1 MLNRIKRKIIRIA
14 NNYKTTINFIVLQKK
29 YKAHATSRQFN
40 WDWKSVNYN
49 RIALVNLLVGL
60 KGNKCNYLEIGCSGN
75 ALFDSI
81 FCSNKVGVDP
91 QSGGTIRETS
101 DVYFSGNK
109 DKFDVIF
116 IDGLHEYEQVKRDAV
131 NALNSLNNGGWIAFH
146 DFLPRNWKEQHV
158 PMVQGT
164 WTGDV
169 WKLAFELIQ
178 SKDIDF
184 KILEID
190 YGVCVMRPVA
200 TNAKIVDLSD
210 DLSVRQFDYF
220 HKNIKKLPICSWEDG
235 VRWILSS

>member
-1 MLNRIKRKIIRIA
+1 M
-14 NNYKTTINFIVLQKK
+14 
-29 YKAHATSRQFN
+29 
-40 WDWKSVNYN
+40 
-49 RIALVNLLVGL
+49 
-60 KGNKCNYLEIGCSGN
+60 
-75 ALFDSI
+75 FDSV

-101 DVYFSGNK
+101 DIYFANNK
-109 DKFDVIF
+109 DKFDIIF

-131 NALNSLNNGGWIAFH
+131 NALNSLNDGGWIAFH
-146 DFLPRNWKEQHV
+146 DFLPRDWKEQHV

-200 TNAKIVDLSD
+200 TNAKIADLSD
-210 DLSVRQFDYF
+210 ELSFRQFDYL
-220 HKNIKKLPICSWEDG
+220 HKNIEKLPICSWEDG
-235 VRWILSS
+235 VRWIFSS